1 MRRRDWGDGE
11 LRSIGLFLNGDEI
24 PARTRQGEHVTDES
38 FLLLFNGHHEAV
50 TFLLPPRRFGARWKV
65 ELSTAE
71 PELAEGER
79 NFTARAEVGVEG
91 RSIVLL
97 RRGW

>member
-1 MRRRDWGDGE
+1 MTRRDWGDGE
-11 LRSIGLFLNGDEI
+11 LRSIGAVPERRRDPGAD
-24 PARTRQGEHVTDES
+24 PQGEQVTDES
-38 FLLLFNGHHEAV
+38 FLLLFNSHHEPV
-50 TFLLPPRRFGARWKV
+50 TFQLPPRRFGQRWKL

-71 PELAEGER
+71 PDIAEGELK
-79 NFTARAEVGVEG
+79 FPARAEVTVEA